1 MSTTSRP
8 RPRTRDARSA
18 PPGRAPRTA
27 VVVGAGM
34 VGLATAWHLQE
45 QGVEVTVVDREGV
58 AAGSSW
64 GNAGWLTP
72 GMAMPLADPSLWTYG
87 PRALLDPAAPL
98 HVPLRFD
105 PRLWSFFARFMAHA
119 TQRRWDHAMA
129 ALTPID
135 RVALDAFDELAAG
148 GSLGHG
154 VEAGT
159 TPGPFTVAFEH
170 VREARPF
177 LRELEHVAAA
187 GQTVPVRRVEA
198 GERAHQ
204 LTDRVSTVYAL
215 EGQRFLE
222 PGPFVHA
229 LADSVRARGGRILTG
244 LEVLDV
250 EPGRLGACVY
260 ARAVHPDAAAH
271 PALVGA
277 TPGSG
282 AARAGATTGRSD
294 AVGPGAAEPRRAGS
308 PTEREEGVVLRGDAV
323 VLATGAWLPTLA
335 APLGVRTRV
344 QAGRGYSFTVKT
356 DEPVETPIYL
366 PARRVACTPY
376 QGRFRIAGTMEFRS
390 PDEPLQPRRI
400 EAILASV
407 RHLFQGVDLD
417 DRHDEWVGSRPVT
430 PDGLPLVG
438 ATRTPGVYVAGG
450 HGMWGIVLGPATG
463 RALAHLVTTGETPDE
478 IRPFDPLR

>member
-1 MSTTSRP
+1 
-8 RPRTRDARSA
+8 
-18 PPGRAPRTA
+18 
-27 VVVGAGM
+27 
-34 VGLATAWHLQE
+34 
-45 QGVEVTVVDREGV
+45 
-58 AAGSSW
+58 
-64 GNAGWLTP
+64 
-72 GMAMPLADPSLWTYG
+72 
-87 PRALLDPAAPL
+87 
-98 HVPLRFD
+98 
-105 PRLWSFFARFMAHA
+105 
-119 TQRRWDHAMA
+119 
-129 ALTPID
+129 
-135 RVALDAFDELAAG
+135 
-148 GSLGHG
+148 
-154 VEAGT
+154 
-159 TPGPFTVAFEH
+159 
-170 VREARPF
+170 
-177 LRELEHVAAA
+177 
-187 GQTVPVRRVEA
+187 
-198 GERAHQ
+198 
-204 LTDRVSTVYAL
+204 VYAL

-260 ARAVHPDAAAH
+260 ARAVHPDA
-271 PALVGA
+271 GA
-277 TPGSG
+277 
-282 AARAGATTGRSD
+282 
-294 AVGPGAAEPRRAGS
+294 PRRAGS

-376 QGRFRIAGTMEFRS
+376 QGRFRIAGTMEFRG

-438 ATRTPGVYVAGG
+438 ATRTPGVYAAGG

-463 RALAHLVTTGETPDE
+463 RALAHLITTGKTPDE

>member
-1 MSTTSRP
+1 MSVPSHPTRPAP
-8 RPRTRDARSA
+8 RPAFRPT
-18 PPGRAPRTA
+18 PRTA

-45 QGVEVTVVDREGV
+45 RGVEVTVLDREGV

-105 PRLWSFFARFMAHA
+105 PRLWTFLARFMSHA
-119 TQRRWDHAMA
+119 TQRRWDRAMA

-148 GSLGHG
+148 GA
-154 VEAGT
+154 AGRADHAVGAVGART
-159 TPGPFTVAFEH
+159 TPGPFTIAFEH
-170 VREARPF
+170 EREARPF

-187 GQTVPVRRVEA
+187 GQHVPVRRVEA
-198 GERAHQ
+198 GERAPQ
-204 LTDRVSTVYAL
+204 LTDRVRTVLAL

-229 LADSVRARGGRILTG
+229 LADSVRARGGRVVTG
-244 LEVLDV
+244 ADV
-250 EPGRLGACVY
+250 
-260 ARAVHPDAAAH
+260 RAV
-271 PALVGA
+271 
-277 TPGSG
+277 
-282 AARAGATTGRSD
+282 R
-294 AVGPGAAEPRRAGS
+294 PRRATGGGDRS
-308 PTEREEGVVLRGDAV
+308 GVSLRVVGPDGESVVDADAV
-323 VLATGAWLPTLA
+323 VLATGAWLPRLA

-356 DEPVETPIYL
+356 DEAVEQPLYL

-376 QGRFRIAGTMEFRS
+376 QGRLRVAGTMEFRG
-390 PDEPLQPRRI
+390 PDEPFQPRRV

-417 DRHDEWVGSRPVT
+417 ERHDEWVGSRPVT

-438 ATRTPGVYVAGG
+438 ATRAPGVFVAGG

-463 RALAHLVTTGETPDE
+463 RALAEQVVTGRVPDE